1 MIADP
6 NTGSGPPIVFE
17 SPEVRTEAN
26 PITPASNGGVDEHIQ
41 GSPAAH
47 GGLMAEAR
55 DEPAVISNKQGPSG
69 SSSSSSSTSNSS
81 RANNRGKV

>member
-1 MIADP
+1 
-6 NTGSGPPIVFE
+6 
-17 SPEVRTEAN
+17 
-26 PITPASNGGVDEHIQ
+26 
-41 GSPAAH
+41 
-47 GGLMAEAR
+47 MAEAR